1 MSKIH
6 EMIAS
11 AVLPIIKGVGKL
23 EMQNVLLTIK
33 ENNTPDIYKNT
44 LQGLHSNFSLLKEA
58 ASKTKSNFDDG
69 VVELVLEAVNESADK
84 DGIILS

>member
-23 EMQNVLLTIK
+23 EMQNVLLGIK
-33 ENNTPDIYKNT
+33 ENNTQEIYKNT
-44 LQGLHSNFSLLKEA
+44 LQGLHSNFSLLKEVA
-58 ASKTKSNFDDG
+58 NKTRSNLDDG
-69 VVELVLEAVNESADK
+69 IVDLVLEAVKESAAN
-84 DGIILS
+84 DGIALS

>member
-23 EMQNVLLTIK
+23 EMQNVLLAIK
-33 ENNTPDIYKNT
+33 ENNPPEIYTNT
-44 LQGLHSNFSLLKEA
+44 LHGLHSNFSLLKDV
-58 ASKTKSNFDDG
+58 ASKTRSNLDDG
-69 VVELVLEAVNESADK
+69 IIDLVLEAVKESADN
-84 DGIILS
+84 DGIVLS